1 MEGIKIM
8 SNISSFLIFSGNQDI
23 WCSRTEEIHGVFW
36 PLRRT
41 HEISAPTSERFS
53 RSWTKRHFQ
62 TVWRIPGIEKNLL
75 TFKPLRVIRI
85 LFLLTLSTL
94 NQTLRPWEQG
104 KWSPTSQALDF
115 WTNFPCQCH
124 RKCKENSVE
133 DMDTYPR
140 VLGSKKISLN
150 WI

>member
-85 LFLLTLSTL
+85 LFLLTLSTF
-94 NQTLRPWEQG
+94 NQTLGPWEQG